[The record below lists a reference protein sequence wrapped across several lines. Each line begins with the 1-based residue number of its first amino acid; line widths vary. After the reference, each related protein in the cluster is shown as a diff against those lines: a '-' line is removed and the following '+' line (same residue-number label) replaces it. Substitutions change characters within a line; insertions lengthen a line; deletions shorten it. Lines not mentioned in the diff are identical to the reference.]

1 MLTTFLARGI
11 FSIHQIQKKVKK
23 RPEPKKFLYP
33 KITGI
38 VSVNLAK
45 EFFKYILYFKTFLAE
60 PHMAH
65 ITPILK
71 KKISNLKFISFFIYI
86 FRKSLSN
93 IGPREVDPLYPAYCV
108 PFLQP
113 TDDPDQFLCPFEVP
127 TLIQF
132 FLWGCD
138 SLSD

>member
-1 MLTTFLARGI
+1 MIQLIFGYKKFFGSGI
-11 FSIHQIQKKVKK
+11 FLIHQIQKKVKK

-71 KKISNLKFISFFIYI
+71 KKKISNLKFISFLIYI

-93 IGPREVDPLYPAYCV
+93 IGPRKVDPLYCIIYIYLT
-108 PFLQP
+108 F
-113 TDDPDQFLCPFEVP
+113 
-127 TLIQF
+127 
-132 FLWGCD
+132 
-138 SLSD
+138 